1 MKQEFAVGDVIETKK
16 KHPCGGSRWEI
27 IRTGAD
33 FKIRCQNCGRIVML
47 SYEDF
52 IRKVKKVIEQKQT
65 SK

>member
-1 MKQEFAVGDVIETKK
+1 MKQEFAVGDIIETKK
-16 KHPCGGSRWEI
+16 KHPCGSSRWEI

-33 FKIRCQNCGRIVML
+33 YKIRCQGCGRIVML